1 MDPFS
6 ALSLAGLVVQFV
18 EFGIKLTMKSSEMYN
33 SVSGQSQA
41 DQMILQDT
49 NRLREF
55 TEQLGQSLS
64 SRHSPAEANIAS
76 LAKECAAEAQKL
88 RRIIYSLQSLTVG
101 EKAKHIIDGLSTSMD
116 EDKLAAVRN
125 ALQDEPELEAL
136 LQQLPRATDEEK
148 LKAILAKFPVPKAR
162 KRAAALAAALKSLW
176 KKKEVQEI
184 HENLKEYRAQLTI
197 CMVGLMK

>member
-18 EFGIKLTMKSSEMYN
+18 EFGIKLTMKSSEMYS

-41 DQMILQDT
+41 DQRIFQDT
-49 NRLREF
+49 NRLGEF
-55 TEQLGQSLS
+55 TEKLGQSLS

-76 LAKECAAEAQKL
+76 LAKECAAESQKL
-88 RRIIYSLQSLTVG
+88 KRILYSLQGLAVG
-101 EKAKHIIDGLSTSMD
+101 ERVKHILDGLPMST
-116 EDKLAAVRN
+116 DKDRLAAVRS
-125 ALQDEPELEAL
+125 ALQHEPELEAL
-136 LQQLPRATDEEK
+136 LQRLPRATDEEK
-148 LKAILAKFPVPKAR
+148 LEAIIAKFPVPKVR
-162 KRAAALAAALKSLW
+162 KRSAALAAALRGLW